1 MLTSRYLASVKNL
14 PAIMQKIVQGTAPE
28 KFTVEHLKSIGFGS
42 SSDRAVIPLL
52 KDLGFLSADGVPTQ
66 TYLDYRDSSRSKAVL
81 AAALREAYGDVFHV
95 AERPTDSDRAAIEGK
110 FKSAQNS
117 SDRVAEL
124 QAMTF
129 LSLLKLADLTQA
141 NAPKPILPINT
152 PAPDVSKGAEDNLKL
167 PPSAGLNLRYNIEIH
182 LPATK
187 DPEVFNAIFKSL
199 KSHLLG

>member
-1 MLTSRYLASVKNL
+1 
-14 PAIMQKIVQGTAPE
+14 MQKIVQGTAPE
-28 KFTVEHLKSIGFGS
+28 KFTSEHLKSIGFGS
-42 SSDRAVIPLL
+42 SSDRAIIPML

-66 TYLDYRDSSRSKAVL
+66 VYLDYRDSSRSKIVMAS
-81 AAALREAYGDVFHV
+81 ALREAYGDVFHV
-95 AERPTDSDRAAIEGK
+95 AEKPTDNDRPAIMGK

-129 LSLLKLADLTQA
+129 LAFLKLADLSA
-141 NAPKPILPINT
+141 AAPRIHAPVISLPDGRNQGNE
-152 PAPDVSKGAEDNLKL
+152 VV
-167 PPSAGLNLRYNIEIH
+167 PPSTSGFNLRYNIEIH